1 MRPRYLW
8 TGWFAFKAVVLGV
21 AAIFATSDKDV
32 TMLLTTALMSS
43 LASLLFAWIESD
55 LGAW

>member
-1 MRPRYLW
+1 MRPRYLF
-8 TGWFAFKAVVLGV
+8 TGYFALKSVVLGV

-32 TMLLTTALMSS
+32 TMLLTVALMSS